1 MKNISTIF
9 CLSAA
14 LLLGTAAL
22 DAAYAKKDGSDG
34 NGDSSDSSSSG
45 SGSHSGGGGHSGG
58 GHSSSSSSDDDD
70 SDDDYNDDHDD
81 KSDDSKPSGSGS
93 SLGASSSIT
102 GLTNQGSATAPS
114 SASVNSGSGS
124 SIFNSGDLEQDT
136 ARTQFRKGNIKKLSQ
151 IMSVVNKQVPG
162 QVVSVKLKGKPEQPI
177 YELKILT
184 DKNQLK
190 KIRVDARSLSI
201 Y

>member
-1 MKNISTIF
+1 MKNIITIF

-14 LLLGTAAL
+14 LLLGTAAF
-22 DAAYAKKDGSDG
+22 DAVYAKKDGSDSD
-34 NGDSSDSSSSG
+34 GDSSDSSSSG

-70 SDDDYNDDHDD
+70 SDDDDDDD
-81 KSDDSKPSGSGS
+81 KSDDSKSSGSGS